1 MILSKIIPEFL
12 SQGREYDLLWLFSE
26 KLKFFLYLSQF
37 IDMLIIRFIRIL
49 KTELFPA
56 KGQGIQKLYYNT
68 GRTISLIMTGAE
80 AIIESLKEEKVE
92 VVFGY
97 PGGAVL
103 TLYDALYKAK
113 ANHILT
119 KHEQGAVHAAD
130 GYARA
135 TGKVGVCIVTSG
147 PGATNLVTGIATAYM
162 DSIPLVAITGQVAVS
177 LIGRD
182 SFQEADICG
191 ITTPVTKHNY
201 LVKKVEDLP
210 RVIREAFYIARTG
223 RPGPVVIDIAK
234 DVFAATLD
242 YHYPEK
248 VNLRG
253 YHPLFEGDIEVIDS
267 VLEEMKAARKPLIFV
282 GGGVN
287 LADCAQ
293 VLRDFVDLTGYPVIS
308 TLMGLGCIPSDHP
321 LNLGM
326 VGMHGTYAA
335 NMATTECDLLLGI
348 GVRFDDRVTGL
359 VAEFLPKAK
368 VVHFDIDP
376 AEINKNVMA
385 FIRVVGDLKWS
396 LPLLYQKT
404 VAATP
409 SWKEE
414 IQPWIK
420 KVADWQRENPL
431 TYEPSEEIIM
441 PQAVIEKVNELS
453 EGEAIIVTDVG
464 QHQMWIAQYCY
475 FKEPRSLLTSGGL
488 GTMGYGLPA
497 AMGAQTGCPEKTVF
511 LFVGDGGIMMNC
523 QELATL
529 ANYDL
534 PVKVL
539 IFDNEVLG
547 MVAQWQRMFYGG
559 RYSHSRLKG
568 HTDFVKLAE
577 AMGVAGMR
585 ITKPAELDEILTA
598 AMAIPG
604 PVVVDIQIPESE
616 DVLPMVPPGARLD
629 QMVMGG

>member
-1 MILSKIIPEFL
+1 M
-12 SQGREYDLLWLFSE
+12 
-26 KLKFFLYLSQF
+26 
-37 IDMLIIRFIRIL
+37 
-49 KTELFPA
+49 
-56 KGQGIQKLYYNT
+56 
-68 GRTISLIMTGAE
+68 IMTGAE
-80 AIIESLKEEKVE
+80 AIIESLKKEDVE

-103 TLYDALYKAK
+103 TLYDALYKANY
-113 ANHILT
+113 NHVLT

-201 LVKKVEDLP
+201 LVKKVEELP
-210 RVIREAFYIARTG
+210 RVLKEAFYIARTG

-242 YHYPEK
+242 YQYPET
-248 VNLRG
+248 VRLRG
-253 YHPLFEGDIEVIDS
+253 YHPLFEGEPEIIDQVID
-267 VLEEMKAARKPLIFV
+267 EMKAAKKPLIFI

-287 LADCAQ
+287 LADSAQ
-293 VLRDFVDLTGYPVIS
+293 VLRDLVNYTGFPVIT
-308 TLMGLGCIPSDHP
+308 TLMGLGSLPSDHP
-321 LNLGM
+321 LNFGM

-359 VAEFLPKAK
+359 INDFVSKAK

-376 AEINKNVMA
+376 AEINKNVLA
-385 FIRVVGDLKWS
+385 EIRVVGDLRWS
-396 LPLLYQKT
+396 LPALYHRT
-404 VAATP
+404 VSTKFD
-409 SWKEE
+409 WKE
-414 IQPWIK
+414 QVKPWVDKIFK
-420 KVADWQRENPL
+420 WQREKPL
-431 TYEPSEEIIM
+431 TYDQNSEVIM
-441 PQAVIEKVNELS
+441 PQSVILKVNELTK
-453 EGEAIIVTDVG
+453 GEAIIVTDVG
-464 QHQMWIAQYCY
+464 QHQMWIAQYFS
-475 FKEPRSLLTSGGL
+475 FKESRSLLTSGGL

-497 AMGAQTGCPEKTVF
+497 ALGAQTGCPQKTVF

-523 QELATL
+523 QELATA
-529 ANYDL
+529 ANYNL
-534 PVKVL
+534 PVKIL
-539 IFDNEVLG
+539 IFNNQVLG

-577 AMGVAGMR
+577 AMGVTGMR
-585 ITKPAELDEILTA
+585 MSKPSELDEILKA
-598 AMAIPG
+598 AMAVPG
-604 PVVVDIQIPESE
+604 PVVVDIPIPETE